1 MIQRS
6 DEADRFIDHDDVDWD
21 SVVAVTYQIDQ
32 SIRYDYDFPITDLA
46 HRLVITPRDMHG
58 DQRRISHSLTVT
70 PDARSRSKR
79 DGFGNEIVDFAVA
92 RVEHGISF
100 TLQSEVVRDRRLG
113 THIEAY
119 VPQRSATLG
128 VRRLVRL
135 DEALVEAG
143 ADLRSR
149 YPRLDE
155 RAEAIVRYVHREM
168 IYTKSVTDIF
178 TTASVA
184 FQMRR
189 GVCQDYAHIAVALA
203 CAAGVSARYV
213 SGHLLGEGATHAW
226 VEFLIPRG
234 DGSAQVMPFDPTV
247 GRATDWRY
255 IVVAVGR
262 DYEDVA
268 PSSGVFTGAPTG
280 RLGQLQ
286 AVRLTSITLAA

>member
-1 MIQRS
+1 MIERS
-6 DEADRFIDHDDVDWD
+6 DEAAGFIDHDEVDWD
-21 SVVAVTYQIDQ
+21 TVVAVTYQIDQ
-32 SIRYDYDFPITDLA
+32 SIRYDYDLPITNLA

-58 DQRRISHSLTVT
+58 DQRRISHSLTVS
-70 PDARSRSKR
+70 PDARSHATR
-79 DGFGNEIVDFAVA
+79 DAFGNEIVDFAVA
-92 RVEHGISF
+92 RIEHSISF
-100 TLQSEVVRDRRLG
+100 TLQSEVVRDRSFG
-113 THIEAY
+113 PHIE
-119 VPQRSATLG
+119 PHMRRSAALG

-135 DEALVEAG
+135 DEALEDAG
-143 ADLRSR
+143 ADIRAR
-149 YPRLDE
+149 YPRLAE

-203 CAAGVSARYV
+203 RAAGVSARYV

-234 DGSAQVMPFDPTV
+234 DGSATVLSFDPTV

-255 IVVAVGR
+255 VVVAVGR

-286 AVRLTSITLAA
+286 AVRLTSITLSA